1 MGELGRR
8 RNEDFELWRRKK
20 NRKWKE
26 KGVGGLPKVIRRN
39 EEGSVWFQ
47 LLFHGLM

>member
-20 NRKWKE
+20 KSKME
-26 KGVGGLPKVIRRN
+26 GKGGSAKVIRRN

>member
-26 KGVGGLPKVIRRN
+26 RGGSTKVIRRN